1 MRTDRFL
8 TGLGFAVGLLIA
20 GVCIHIGARTTG
32 DVPVRYSTGIYT
44 GP

>member
-20 GVCIHIGARTTG
+20 AVCIHIGARPTS